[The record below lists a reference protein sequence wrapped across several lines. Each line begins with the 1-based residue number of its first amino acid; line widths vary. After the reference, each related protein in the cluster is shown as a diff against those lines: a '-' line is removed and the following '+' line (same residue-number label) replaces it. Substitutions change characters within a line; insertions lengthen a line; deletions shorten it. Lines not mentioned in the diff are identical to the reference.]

1 MDRQEERR
9 RKKIFKF
16 LTIFV
21 SKLLQNL
28 IGKESCNCRVTQI
41 VEYREPREK
50 YANKFTR
57 TSRTIR

>member
-28 IGKESCNCRVTQI
+28 IGKESCNCRVNSSRRIQRT
-41 VEYREPREK
+41 PRE
-50 YANKFTR
+50 
-57 TSRTIR
+57 IL

>member
-9 RKKIFKF
+9 IFKF

>member
-1 MDRQEERR
+1 MFIKITGIFMDRQEERR

-28 IGKESCNCRVTQI
+28 IGKESCNCRVNSSRRIQRT
-41 VEYREPREK
+41 PRE
-50 YANKFTR
+50 
-57 TSRTIR
+57 IL